1 MEESRQTL
9 FLLFLLCYLLLNGEV
24 TVLVRFTC
32 IVQAFH
38 TLWFGVASLKGTG
51 FVQTH
56 QPRGAH
62 TLVQ

>member
-1 MEESRQTL
+1 MEESRRTL
-9 FLLFLLCYLLLNGEV
+9 FLQFLLCYLLLKDEV

-38 TLWFGVASLKGTG
+38 ILWIGIASLKGTG

-56 QPRGAH
+56 QPRVAH
-62 TLVQ
+62 TLAQ